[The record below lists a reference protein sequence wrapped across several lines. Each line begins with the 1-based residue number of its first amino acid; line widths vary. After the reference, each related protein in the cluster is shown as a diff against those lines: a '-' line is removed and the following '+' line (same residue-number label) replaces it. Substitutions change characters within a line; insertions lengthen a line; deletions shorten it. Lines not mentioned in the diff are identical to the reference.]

1 MFEQISTAMQPRDKI
16 LKLYAKSPEDA
27 QVFGGAAAPGEA
39 PFVSL
44 ITAAASAAV
53 PPDDSPFASAV
64 GTPQTTQNAVA
75 QDRMTETG
83 FLWPASVIDFLHI
96 SIRCFDVF
104 CSFPLFLR
112 FPHLS
117 FCEEE

>member
-1 MFEQISTAMQPRDKI
+1 VPETASI
-16 LKLYAKSPEDA
+16 
-27 QVFGGAAAPGEA
+27 FGAAAPETA
-39 PFVSL
+39 PIFG
-44 ITAAASAAV
+44 AAV
-53 PPDDSPFASAV
+53 PPDDSPFASVA
-64 GTPQTTQNAVA
+64 GTPQTTQNADA

-83 FLWPASVIDFLHI
+83 FLCPASVIDFLHI
-96 SIRCFDVF
+96 AIRCFDVF